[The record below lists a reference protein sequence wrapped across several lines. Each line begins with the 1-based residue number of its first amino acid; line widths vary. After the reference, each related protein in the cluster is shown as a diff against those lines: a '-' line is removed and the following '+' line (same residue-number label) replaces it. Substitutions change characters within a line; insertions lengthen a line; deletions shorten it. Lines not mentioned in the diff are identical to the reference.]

1 MKRQT
6 TGPRVY
12 LRLTQIWFEE
22 MIGKGFMTTKEMG
35 SKTTKTTQK
44 VTKNEIEFQSK
55 HAQIIWFEIFS

>member
-1 MKRQT
+1 
-6 TGPRVY
+6 
-12 LRLTQIWFEE
+12 